1 MNTKETPTVESD
13 LNVLEY
19 MRSISEVKH
28 DKFQIA
34 TVSDWT
40 ECWLNHYCANLKET
54 TLSSYRFSVKLHI
67 NRVLGNVL
75 LTELTNEDVQLF
87 INSLSLGIGIEE
99 PLSPKS
105 VKNIHGVLHKCL
117 EVAMNNKYITEN
129 PAALTIL
136 PKCEKAEIHPFTIK
150 ELNCFLNSIQNHS
163 KRLLF
168 TVAAFTGMRQGEL
181 IGLTW
186 DCIDFDEGSI
196 FVYRQLVKDKVK
208 KKYVFSSLKN
218 SNPRKL
224 YPAAVIMDLISAYKQ
239 KRPYPES
246 PFVFNSDKGTHYT
259 HAAVYNSFKKVV
271 RKLGFADMRFHDL
284 RHTYAVLSLQAGDD
298 IKTLQY
304 NMGHHSA
311 AFTLDV
317 YGHCQDDM
325 KKKSA
330 VKMGTFIDENFSEIM
345 TSKSEDKEK

>member
-1 MNTKETPTVESD
+1 MKPKELPKLESN

-28 DKFQIA
+28 DQFHVA
-34 TVSDWT
+34 TLSDWT
-40 ECWLNHYCANLKET
+40 DCWLNHYCANIKDS
-54 TLSSYRFSVKLHI
+54 TLSSYRFSVELHI
-67 NRVLGNVL
+67 NRVLGDVL
-75 LTELTNEDVQLF
+75 LTELSNEDVQLF
-87 INSLSLGIGIEE
+87 VNSLSMGIGIDES
-99 PLSPKS
+99 LSAKS

-117 EVAMNNKYITEN
+117 EVALNNKYISEN
-129 PAALTIL
+129 PADYTIL
-136 PKCEKAEIHPFTIK
+136 PKCEKSEIHAFTIK
-150 ELNCFLNSIQNHS
+150 ELNCFLNSIQSHS

-168 TVAAFTGMRQGEL
+168 TVAAFTGMRQAEL

-196 FVYRQLVKDKVK
+196 YVYRQLIKDKIK
-208 KKYVFSSLKN
+208 KNYAFSSLKN
-218 SNPRKL
+218 SKPRKL

-239 KRPYPES
+239 KNLYPKS
-246 PFVFNSDKGTHYT
+246 PFVFNSDNGTHYT

-271 RKLGFADMRFHDL
+271 RKLGFPDMRFHDL

-325 KKKSA
+325 KRKSA
-330 VKMGTFIDENFSEIM
+330 AKMGTFIGENFSEFVN
-345 TSKSEDKEK
+345 SEDKSK